1 MKISSLAMLTTLA
14 WAGATQAEV
23 VSTGPQGFR
32 LRTSQQLAAPP
43 ETVFKAIGDI
53 GHWWSDAHTYS
64 GKAAN
69 MTMPLVPNACFCES
83 LPSGGV
89 RHGVVT
95 LVIPDRQVRV
105 SAALGPLQDEG
116 VSAALFFNLV
126 PKDGGTALSVTYNV
140 GGARAEM
147 VAAAPVID
155 GVISEAARRLKSY
168 LETGKP

>member
-1 MKISSLAMLTTLA
+1 MKASSLAMLATLA

-32 LRTSQQLAAPP
+32 LRTSQQVAATPDA
-43 ETVFKAIGDI
+43 VFKAIGDI
-53 GHWWSDAHTYS
+53 GKWWSDAHTYS

-69 MTMPLVPNACFCES
+69 MTMPLAPNACFCES
-83 LPSGGV
+83 LPGGGV
-89 RHGVVT
+89 RHGVVD
-95 LVIPDRQVRV
+95 LVVPNRQLRV

-126 PKDGGTALSVTYNV
+126 PKDGGTALTFTYNV

-147 VAAAPVID
+147 IAAAPVID

-168 LETGKP
+168 VETGKP

>member
-1 MKISSLAMLTTLA
+1 MKISILVMLTTLA
-14 WAGATQAEV
+14 GTGATRAEV

-32 LRTSQQLAAPP
+32 LRISQQVAAPP
-43 ETVFKAIGDI
+43 EAVFKAIGDI

-64 GKAAN
+64 GKATN

-83 LPSGGV
+83 LPGGGV
-89 RHGVVT
+89 RHGVVN

-126 PKDGGTALSVTYNV
+126 PKDGGTALNVTYNV

-147 VAAAPVID
+147 VAAAPIID

-168 LETGKP
+168 VETGRP